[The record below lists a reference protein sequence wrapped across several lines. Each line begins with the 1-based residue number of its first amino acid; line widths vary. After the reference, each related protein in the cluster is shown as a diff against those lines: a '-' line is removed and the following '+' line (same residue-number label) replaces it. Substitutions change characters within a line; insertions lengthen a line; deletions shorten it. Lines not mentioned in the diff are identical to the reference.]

1 MAELS
6 KVYASLYTAKEAVI
20 FESERV
26 RSAKGFLRSRGSRPG
41 SRQYMIGYGTVRIV
55 HTCLVEPGACPLEAQ
70 LPVAKDLHVLDSYLR
85 FQVLPLTC
93 LMTSVDPSYWLAYL
107 PFRYEWA
114 LLYCLKSSPASSLD
128 RPVLSGLC
136 LSG

>member
-55 HTCLVEPGACPLEAQ
+55 HTCLVEPGACPLKAQ
-70 LPVAKDLHVLDSYLR
+70 LPVAKDLHVLGSYLR

-93 LMTSVDPSYWLAYL
+93 LMTSCR
-107 PFRYEWA
+107 FF
-114 LLYCLKSSPASSLD
+114 LLVGIFILQ
-128 RPVLSGLC
+128 V
-136 LSG
+136 